1 MRLFLRDHA
10 LLVVVQC
17 LQFALILS
25 IYWMDGYRNLRP
37 ALYSIFLGIF
47 LLSCYLIYHYFSRR
61 RYYQRLS
68 EPMLKLDASFRA
80 MDPAPIS
87 EALELLLHT
96 QYKHY
101 QTQLDQAQA
110 QQSQHLTFMDQW
122 VHQMK
127 TPLSVIELT
136 VQQMDEP
143 EGASIRA
150 ELEQMRSNL
159 NTVLYMARLRSFEQD
174 FHVRSVPLAKLINEV
189 LHDNKRLFI
198 RSHVYPEVRSLQD
211 IRVETDEKWLFF
223 MISQIVINAVKYSAG
238 KHDKVLITSGVKGKQ
253 AYVEVRDQG
262 VGIPTADLKRVF
274 NPFFTGANGRG
285 FRESTGM
292 GLYLTKE
299 AADRLNH
306 RIELESMEGEGT
318 TVRILFSSFQSNSA

>member
-1 MRLFLRDHA
+1 MKLFLREHA
-10 LLVVVQC
+10 LLIVVQC

-47 LLSCYLIYHYFSRR
+47 LLSCYLIYHYISRR

-80 MDPAPIS
+80 MDAAPIS
-87 EALELLLHT
+87 EAMELLLHT

-101 QTQLDQAQA
+101 QTQLNHAQA

-174 FHVRSVPLAKLINEV
+174 FHVRSVVLAKLINEV

-198 RSHVYPEVRSLQD
+198 RSHVYPEVRTLQG

-223 MISQIVINAVKYSAG
+223 MISQIVINAVKYSTG
-238 KHDKVLITSGVKGKQ
+238 KHDKVLITSGVKDKQ
-253 AYVEVRDQG
+253 AYVEIRDQG
-262 VGIPTADLKRVF
+262 VGIPAADLKRVF
-274 NPFFTGANGRG
+274 KPFFTGANGRG

-299 AADRLNH
+299 AADHLDH
-306 RIELESMEGEGT
+306 RVELESIEGEGT
-318 TVRILFSSFQSNSA
+318 TVRILFSSFQSDSA